1 MDLSRYLDMF
11 LEESREHL
19 QNLNEKILELEE
31 NPEDRVIVDG
41 IFRSAHTLKGMSAT
55 MGFNQ
60 IAELTHQMENL
71 LHKVR
76 NGERTVTPEVID
88 LFFKCL
94 DTLEGLVNSV
104 AEGEEVSSN
113 TEELVKL
120 LQQAQSG
127 EVPPPVEIKTTPT
140 DGAAV
145 QISDLEMELN
155 AYDHNLIAEAN
166 ERGFCTWQ
174 INIRI
179 KAACVM
185 KSARSYMVF
194 RNLEELG
201 EIIKTMPSVQDIE
214 EEKFDNS
221 FQLLLVTEHNRDE
234 ILKAIEAIA
243 ELEPPEINQVDP
255 SQFKLSAT
263 VSTTPSG
270 AESTNTQSASGTD
283 SAANNSLAVPVTN
296 NIASAKDQAPKGD
309 ASKPAAI
316 KHKAVPTIRVDIERL
331 DSLMNLVGE
340 LVINKG
346 RLAQIGSAN
355 GLPDLNETLE
365 QLDRISTDLQNLVM
379 KVRMVPIEQVFSR
392 FPRMVRD
399 LAKDL
404 GKEIDFIVEGKET
417 ELDRTVI
424 DEIGD
429 PLVHLLRNSID
440 HGIESAADR
449 AAAGKS
455 EVAVVRLVAKHEGN
469 KVVIEVED
477 DGKGIN
483 SQIIKNKAVEKGLI
497 TQAEAQSMDES
508 QAVHLVMAAG
518 LSTADKITDVSGR
531 GVGLDAVR
539 SKIESLS
546 GEIHIET
553 KVGGGTKFK
562 IHLPLTLAIIQA
574 LIVQV
579 DQESYAIPLSFV
591 DETTC
596 ITGEHIKVV
605 EDQEVMVVRGK
616 VLPLVR
622 LHNLVEL
629 PLPEYAPD
637 QELFVVVVRKGG
649 KQAGILVDELI
660 GQHEIVIKTLG
671 HLLDTIPGLAGA
683 NILGDGHV
691 SLILDVS
698 TLF

>member
-31 NPEDRVIVDG
+31 NPDDRVIIDA

-60 IAELTHQMENL
+60 IAELTHQMENV

-76 NGERTVTPEVID
+76 NGESTVTPAVID

-127 EVPPPVEIKTTPT
+127 EAPPPTETPT
-140 DGAAV
+140 TTTEDAA
-145 QISDLEMELN
+145 QPISDFPMELN
-155 AYDHNLIAEAN
+155 AYDRNLIMEGV
-166 ERGFCTWQ
+166 ERGYGTWH
-174 INIRI
+174 IIISI
-179 KAACVM
+179 KSTCVM

-201 EIIKTMPSVQDIE
+201 EIIKTFPSVQEIE

-221 FQLLLVTEHNRDE
+221 FQLLLVTAHSGEE
-234 ILKAIEAIA
+234 ILKAIEHIA
-243 ELEPPEINQVDP
+243 ELDPPVINQLNP
-255 SQFKLSAT
+255 SQLKLSAT
-263 VSTTPSG
+263 AVTEPAGGEVAKEETAQPTATTPNG
-270 AESTNTQSASGTD
+270 STPTVANVNDSQPKDKAKGEGTKQV
-283 SAANNSLAVPVTN
+283 AA
-296 NIASAKDQAPKGD
+296 
-309 ASKPAAI
+309 
-316 KHKAVPTIRVDIERL
+316 KHKASPTIRVDIERL

-399 LAKDL
+399 LAKEL

-440 HGIESAADR
+440 HGIESAEDR

-455 EVAVVRLVAKHEGN
+455 QVAIVRLVAKHEGN

-483 SQIIKNKAVEKGLI
+483 GQIIKTKAVEKGLI
-497 TQAEAQSMDES
+497 TQAEAQAMDDS
-508 QAVHLVMAAG
+508 QAVHLIFAAG

-553 KVGGGTKFK
+553 KVGRGTKFK

-574 LIVQV
+574 LLVKV
-579 DQESYAIPLSFV
+579 EEESYAVPLSFV

-596 ITGEHIKVV
+596 ITSEHIKIV
-605 EDQEVMVVRGK
+605 EDQEVMLLRGK

-629 PLPEYAPD
+629 PLPKYDPN